1 MSVSILFG
9 ILSSVVL
16 FFQVKFGTDQ
26 DDRDIGSVVINLRV
40 PLYQPVV
47 SAPCLQVP
55 VTR

>member
-9 ILSSVVL
+9 ILSPVVL

-47 SAPCLQVP
+47 SAPCLEVP
-55 VTR
+55 ATR